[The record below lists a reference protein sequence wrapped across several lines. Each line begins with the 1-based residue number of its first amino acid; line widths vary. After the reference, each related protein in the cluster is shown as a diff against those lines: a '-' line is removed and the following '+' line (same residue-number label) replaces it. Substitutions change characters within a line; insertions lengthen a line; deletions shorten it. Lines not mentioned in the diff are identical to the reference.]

1 MATTYEAIATVTVG
15 SGGTSTITFT
25 SIPQTY
31 TDLVVKG
38 STRLSAGDAGVQL
51 VARFNGS
58 TSGYSR
64 RSLEGNGASASSNSG
79 SSETYMRFA
88 YAEEST
94 NTANTFNNFELY
106 IPNYTSSNNKSTSSD
121 NVTENNGTT
130 AYSALHAGLWSNTS
144 AITSISIFD
153 ISSTQANFVQYSTAT
168 LYGIKNTVQERK
180 Q

>member
-31 TDLVVKG
+31 TELVVKG

-168 LYGIKNTVQERK
+168 LYGIKNS
-180 Q
+180 